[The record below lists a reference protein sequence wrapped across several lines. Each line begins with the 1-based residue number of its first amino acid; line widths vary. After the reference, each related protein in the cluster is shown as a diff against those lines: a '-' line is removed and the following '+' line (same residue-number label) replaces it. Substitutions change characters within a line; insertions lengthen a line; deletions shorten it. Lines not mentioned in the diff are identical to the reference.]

1 MFQKS
6 FLVAN
11 SSSRTLTLNF
21 YQFIP
26 STNVNSSIVFG
37 SIDPNQT
44 VLIEFKNGLFY
55 SNQQPMSIEVF
66 QETKNEYYGNL
77 VLCAT
82 DSQYLY
88 YTGDIRWFNVS
99 RVEAT
104 DVSTFI
110 TASPTMQNFNWKV
123 FGYAIAGVAVAVGSI
138 GIAGLI
144 IRSRG
149 NKAQIISK
157 SDLKDRVFIYSE
169 SSVQDYL
176 DYLENGGTYAH
187 FIQRDE
193 LEGKIKTAL
202 INGYKLKK
210 ANPNANIK
218 DFFKNT
224 KIIDIEPDEQL
235 IKEFDQIFA
244 EFQTKNKQKIKISP
258 EKIDHIKSLDLD
270 LESFFQIFANTI
282 EDAQFSLS
290 LNEIIGKFFS
300 IIENT
305 IEALA

>member
-1 MFQKS
+1 
-6 FLVAN
+6 
-11 SSSRTLTLNF
+11 
-21 YQFIP
+21 
-26 STNVNSSIVFG
+26 
-37 SIDPNQT
+37 
-44 VLIEFKNGLFY
+44 
-55 SNQQPMSIEVF
+55 
-66 QETKNEYYGNL
+66 
-77 VLCAT
+77 
-82 DSQYLY
+82 
-88 YTGDIRWFNVS
+88 
-99 RVEAT
+99 
-104 DVSTFI
+104 
-110 TASPTMQNFNWKV
+110 MQNFNWKV

>member
-104 DVSTFI
+104 DVSTLI